1 MKVLCTHNTKPG
13 RLPRLL
19 TYFILQAAE
28 FIRPHRMHRI
38 DAAYCC
44 TCPTFRDPCL
54 CACWTPEC
62 VVQKRI
68 NRSSA
73 GLLTGGDSLGP
84 MEACITRGVQKYLN
98 STSLH
103 SADMRCWNRFNQEG
117 IQVLFPSF
125 WLYIPTG
132 RNWDPWLPQRICSKL
147 FKWGGSPVDLLIWR
161 FTRDLISV
169 PAPLNAHTALQ
180 LCSDYGLLLLLW
192 RRPAPLATGDICL

>member
-84 MEACITRGVQKYLN
+84 MEACITRGVQKYLH

-117 IQVLFPSF
+117 IQVLFPSS

-132 RNWDPWLPQRICSKL
+132 RNWDPWPPQRICSKL
-147 FKWGGSPVDLLIWR
+147 FKWGGLTYLSGDSRETSFLFQRLSMLIQRFNSALIVDS
-161 FTRDLISV
+161 FCFSDEDPDL
-169 PAPLNAHTALQ
+169 
-180 LCSDYGLLLLLW
+180 
-192 RRPAPLATGDICL
+192 